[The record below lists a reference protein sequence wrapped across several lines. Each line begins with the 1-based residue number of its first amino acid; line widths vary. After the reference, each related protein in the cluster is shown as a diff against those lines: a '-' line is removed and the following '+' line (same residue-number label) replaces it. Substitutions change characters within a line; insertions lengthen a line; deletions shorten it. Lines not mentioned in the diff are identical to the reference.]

1 MLVACPHYTEPGRPC
16 SNFASLGKLP
26 RLKVQLHPTFQATNG
41 LICVRIFL
49 KLIPLS
55 LVMAAAWGQN
65 GTGTETEKS
74 SQSSALVQTAL
85 ANELKAAQDLSHPMR
100 YSLRKSSPRLTTTKQ
115 LIETRD
121 GSVAMLV
128 SVDDKPLTSADS
140 AKEQARLQLLLTDP
154 GKQRHRKQSEAED
167 TARALKVLRVLPKA
181 FLYTDAGEVTEG
193 SATLEKFTF
202 VPSPRF
208 NSPDLETQVLTQMAG
223 EILVDPEHQRVVRLE
238 AKLQQDVDFGW
249 GILGRLSKGGWIIIE
264 QAEVGA
270 GVWRVVKFQ
279 MKMTGRLLIRT
290 RTFDT
295 TEVTT
300 QFEPVPGDLGYQQ
313 AIAMLRAGQATV
325 AGAR

>member
-1 MLVACPHYTEPGRPC
+1 
-16 SNFASLGKLP
+16 
-26 RLKVQLHPTFQATNG
+26 
-41 LICVRIFL
+41 
-49 KLIPLS
+49 
-55 LVMAAAWGQN
+55 MAAAWSQN
-65 GTGTETEKS
+65 ETGTVAEKAGGT
-74 SQSSALVQTAL
+74 SALVQSAL

-100 YSLRKSSPRLTTTKQ
+100 YSLRKSSPRLTTTKN

-128 SVDDKPLTSADS
+128 AVDDKPLTSADS
-140 AKEQARLQLLLTDP
+140 EKEQARLQVLLNDP
-154 GKQRHRKQSEAED
+154 NKQRHRKQSEAED

-181 FLYTDAGEVTEG
+181 FVYTDAGEVTEG
-193 SATLEKFTF
+193 SATLEKFNF
-202 VPSPRF
+202 VPNPKF
-208 NSPDLETQVLTQMAG
+208 NPPDLETQVLTQMAG
-223 EILVDPEHQRVVRLE
+223 EILVDAEHQRVVRLE

-249 GILGRLSKGGWIIIE
+249 GILGRLSKGGWIIID
-264 QAEVGA
+264 QADVGG

-295 TEVTT
+295 AEVTT
-300 QFEPVPGDLGYQQ
+300 QFEPVSGDLGYQQ